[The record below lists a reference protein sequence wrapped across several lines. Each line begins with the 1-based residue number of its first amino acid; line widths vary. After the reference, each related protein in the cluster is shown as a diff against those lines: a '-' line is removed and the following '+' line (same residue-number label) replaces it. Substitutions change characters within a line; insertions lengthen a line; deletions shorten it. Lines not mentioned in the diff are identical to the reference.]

1 MIELKNVH
9 LAFDGKV
16 VLRDINYA
24 LQRGDSAVVLG
35 PSGSGKT
42 VLLKLMVGLL
52 QPTSGNVIIDGMDI
66 TRMSRKDLR
75 DTYKKIAVVF
85 QAGALFDSLTV
96 GENVGFRLLEE
107 GKHTEKEIED
117 IVNEKLCQVGLEG
130 TIDLYP
136 HQLSGGMKKRAAIA
150 RALAGFPEFIL
161 FDEPTSGLDPIAT
174 FNFDYLIYQLR
185 QQGLTI
191 MVVTHTLISA
201 FRIGKRFTM
210 LHDGGIIYDGDR
222 EGLLNSG
229 HPAIRQ
235 FLKPSLKPQTVIDG
249 EAAHEKKH

>member
-1 MIELKNVH
+1 MIELRDVH
-9 LAFDGKV
+9 LSFDGKV
-16 VLRDINYA
+16 VLRGINYT
-24 LQRGDSAVVLG
+24 LKRGDSSVVLG
-35 PSGSGKT
+35 PSGIGKT

-52 QPTSGNVIIDGMDI
+52 QPTSGNVIIDDVDI
-66 TRMSRKDLR
+66 TRMSRKELR
-75 DTYKKIAVVF
+75 NIHKKIAVVF

-107 GKHTEKEIED
+107 GKLKEPEIED
-117 IVNEKLCQVGLEG
+117 IVNEKLRQVGLEG

-136 HQLSGGMKKRAAIA
+136 HQLSGGMRKRAAIA
-150 RALAGFPEFIL
+150 RALAGSPEFIL

-191 MVVTHTLISA
+191 MVVTHTLVSA

-210 LHDGGIIYDGDR
+210 LHEGGIIYDGDR
-222 EGLLNSG
+222 EGLMNSQ
-229 HPAIRQ
+229 HPAIQQ
-235 FLKPSLKPQTVIDG
+235 FLKPTLKTTTVIDG
-249 EAAHEKKH
+249 ETTYEKKH